1 MPTGSLSASWPACL
15 RGLAEQI
22 DERRET
28 RSGMPPMMASAMG
41 RPSVPAR
48 IADGGLP
55 PTATQIGILF
65 GVRG

>member
-1 MPTGSLSASWPACL
+1 MAGLA

-22 DERRET
+22 DERRK
-28 RSGMPPMMASAMG
+28 RSGMPPMMASAIG
-41 RPSVPAR
+41 SLSVPAR
-48 IADGGLP
+48 IAEGGLP

>member
-1 MPTGSLSASWPACL
+1 MPTGSLSASWPAW
-15 RGLAEQI
+15 LAAW
-22 DERRET
+22 RNRLT
-28 RSGMPPMMASAMG
+28 NGAKRSGRPPMMASAIG
-41 RPSVPAR
+41 RLSEPAR